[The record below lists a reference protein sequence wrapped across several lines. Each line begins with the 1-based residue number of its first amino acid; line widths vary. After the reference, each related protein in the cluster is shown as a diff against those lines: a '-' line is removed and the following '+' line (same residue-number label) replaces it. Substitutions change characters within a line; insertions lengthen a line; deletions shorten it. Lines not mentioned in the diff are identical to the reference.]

1 MMTHEEMQNMA
12 DSKREAAIKN
22 LEQMFRIPE
31 GYSSGAVRQ
40 IVRDIMDAVILELS
54 SIQAESLKS
63 NDKMEQPPLTK
74 TDEI

>member
-22 LEQMFRIPE
+22 LEQMFRIPD
-31 GYSSGAVRQ
+31 GYSSGTVRQ

-54 SIQAESLKS
+54 SIHAESLKS
-63 NDKMEQPPLTK
+63 NVQVEATRGLKK
-74 TDEI
+74 DEV

>member
-22 LEQMFRIPE
+22 LEQMFRIPD
-31 GYSSGAVRQ
+31 GYSSGTVRQ

-54 SIQAESLKS
+54 SIHAESLKS
-63 NDKMEQPPLTK
+63 NVELTHPESK
-74 TDEI
+74 P